1 MDRLTRLKIA
11 ARLPVSVLWGK
22 VRDAA
27 QRRRTDRA
35 LRVSVAERGMPHA
48 PCTFRPLDLAPLRP
62 DWYAPPRDHA
72 IRAFH
77 VAMPARLSGSDRA
90 AALAAVSA
98 PARRIADAAAALLGP
113 EHAYTDWWSDPRGDA
128 RWDPAQWHRD
138 VAARRGDDIKI
149 PLEAGRLHSLVQW
162 SLDPSS
168 QQQVRTA
175 LLDFIACNPACY
187 GVQWC
192 SGIDVGLRA
201 LNICLALEWSGTT
214 LSHEERDIVTHAL
227 TSHAIWLEHYIEW
240 SGGMRT
246 SHYLANLLGLLA
258 VGTWLPDHPDAWRW
272 RQRGMVGLEKEFAVQ
287 FLNDGMN
294 FEASTAYHRHCID
307 IMAWATRILRL
318 SHTLSDEWMSRLAK
332 GLTALDA
339 FTRPDGSLWPV
350 IGDTDSGLAVKLTE
364 APRVYH
370 DDLLHGPY
378 SGPHSGPLYSLSDF
392 GLHACLTPSYAC
404 WIRAGSIGQFGKG
417 GHAHNDQLSLVL
429 RVRDVEFLTDPGM
442 QTYTSAPDL
451 RNTQRSTAVHST
463 LVVAGREQNA
473 FPLDDGEG
481 LFWMTADRARAKTLV
496 HTPSTYVGEHEGYGS
511 PHRRELLFTE
521 HVIQGTD
528 RYSGGGS
535 PAVHFHCAPCVEVT
549 LEHHCAI
556 LERQGVRV
564 VLAWTDA
571 DAVLHE
577 SWCSHEYTE
586 RVASRII
593 ALRMHSD
600 TIHWTLTL
608 TGATTA

>member
-35 LRVSVAERGMPHA
+35 LRVSVAERGLPSA
-48 PCTFRPLDLAPLRP
+48 PCIFRPLGLAPIHP
-62 DWYAPPRDHA
+62 AWYTAPHDHQ
-72 IRAFH
+72 IRAFG
-77 VAMPARLSGSDRA
+77 VAMPATVTAAQRA
-90 AALAAVSA
+90 SALADVPA
-98 PARRIADAAAALLGP
+98 PARATADAAAALLGP
-113 EHAYTDWWSDPRGDA
+113 DHVYTYWWSDPRTQGQ
-128 RWDPAQWHRD
+128 WEPSLWHRD
-138 VAARRGDDIKI
+138 VSSRRGGDIKY

-168 QQQVRTA
+168 ADHVRTA
-175 LLDFIACNPACY
+175 LLEFIACNPACY

-201 LNICLALEWSGTT
+201 LNICLALEWSGVR
-214 LSHEERDIVTHAL
+214 LSDEEHRIVAHAL
-227 TSHAIWLEHYIEW
+227 ESHAIWLEHYIEW

-258 VGTWLPDHPDAWRW
+258 VGSWLPDHPDAWRW
-272 RQRGMVGLEKEFAVQ
+272 RQRGHEGLEREFDVQ
-287 FLNDGMN
+287 FLDDGMN

-307 IMAWATRILRL
+307 IMAWATRILRV
-318 SHTLSDEWMSRLAK
+318 SNVVPDSWMSRLVK
-332 GLTALDA
+332 GLTALNA
-339 FTRPDGSLWPV
+339 FTLPDGALWPV
-350 IGDTDSGLAVKLTE
+350 IGDTDSGLAVKLIDS
-364 APRVYH
+364 PRVSTE
-370 DDLLHGPY
+370 DLLH
-378 SGPHSGPLYSLSDF
+378 SHLHSLLHSFPDF
-392 GLHACLTPSYAC
+392 GLHSYQTPSYAC
-404 WIRAGSIGQFGKG
+404 WVRAGGIGQFGKG

-429 RVRDVEFLTDPGM
+429 RAHDVEILTDPGM
-442 QTYTSAPDL
+442 QTYTSDPQL
-451 RNTQRSTAVHST
+451 RNMQRSTAVHST
-463 LVVAGREQNA
+463 LVVEGREQNV

-481 LFWMTADRARAKTLV
+481 LFWMTGDRARAKTLV
-496 HTPSTYVGEHEGYGS
+496 RTATTYIGEHEGYGS

-528 RYSGGGS
+528 RYSGGGRA
-535 PAVHFHCAPCVEVT
+535 AVHFHCAPCIEIT
-549 LEHHCAI
+549 MQSHSAI

-571 DAVLHE
+571 DAVIHDA
-577 SWCSHEYTE
+577 WCSHEYTE

-608 TGATTA
+608 PGATTA